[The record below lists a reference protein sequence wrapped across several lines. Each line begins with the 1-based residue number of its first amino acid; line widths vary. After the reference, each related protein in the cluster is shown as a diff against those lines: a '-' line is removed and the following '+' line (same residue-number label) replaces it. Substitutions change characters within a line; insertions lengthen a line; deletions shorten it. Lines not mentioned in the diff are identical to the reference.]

1 MGTHSVGR
9 SVVGSKSRVGHA
21 LYVTSI
27 LSSSLGFRS
36 RHNVRA
42 RALCVERFAMGA
54 DKRKKDDDNA
64 AAIAEKLLQGWTMLA
79 EYCPMEG
86 VSRAAHALSRR
97 AQVLRRARHVR
108 HVPRGGGRHEGERR
122 RRGGSLG
129 RVPRAETRAGR
140 GGGGGARVGGAR
152 VGGAHRFL
160 PAAPSR
166 HPLVSIRGRR
176 APGELQRPR
185 GRARR
190 RRHGRRHRQDHR
202 AGDGKH
208 PGAQDGGGARGWQ
221 TPRSHPAI
229 SNPSSRPSSASRPP
243 SKRARAS
250 DDTGDDPRRRDETR
264 AERYAQHRSSE
275 WKRNESNRQSSA
287 RRNHRHEAPT
297 ESSIGANASRR
308 LAHARFGALVAFAL
322 STARASVVVTRGTS
336 TPRRRL

>member
-1 MGTHSVGR
+1 MIAVGDR
-9 SVVGSKSRVGHA
+9 GEAASGLDHA
-21 LYVTSI
+21 RGVLPD
-27 LSSSLGFRS
+27 G
-36 RHNVRA
+36 
-42 RALCVERFAMGA
+42 
-54 DKRKKDDDNA
+54 
-64 AAIAEKLLQGWTMLA
+64 
-79 EYCPMEG
+79 G

-208 PGAQDGGGARGWQ
+208 PGAQDGGGAREVGKH
-221 TPRSHPAI
+221 RGHI
-229 SNPSSRPSSASRPP
+229 RRFNPSSRPSSASRPP

-250 DDTGDDPRRRDETR
+250 DDTGDDPGGETRRR
-264 AERYAQHRSSE
+264 AERYAQHWSSE
-275 WKRNESNRQSSA
+275 WKRNESNRRDARVQSPA
-287 RRNHRHEAPT
+287 R
-297 ESSIGANASRR
+297 SIGGIGANASRR

-322 STARASVVVTRGTS
+322 STTRASVVVTRGTS